1 MKTARK
7 IRTLTAGAAAALVL
21 GVGATLLTAG
31 PAAAAGCGA
40 TLNPKTSGA
49 EAFWEVKCITESNG
63 TKHVGIAGWVKDT
76 DNDGQCA
83 RVKAIFPNGATY
95 YSPQACPKGT
105 KVNFSSG
112 WRTGALVDAYLYE
125 YDV

>member
-1 MKTARK
+1 MKAVRK
-7 IRTLTAGAAAALVL
+7 IRTLTAGAAAGLVL
-21 GVGATLLTAG
+21 GVGASLLTAG

-40 TLNPKTSGA
+40 TLNPSTSGA
-49 EAFWEVKCITESNG
+49 EAFWEVKCITDSNG
-63 TKHVGIAGWVKDT
+63 AKHVGIAGWVRDT

-105 KVNFSSG
+105 KVSFSSG
-112 WRTGALVDAYLYE
+112 WRSGALVDAYLYE

>member
-1 MKTARK
+1 MKASRK
-7 IRTLTAGAAAALVL
+7 IRTLTAGTAASLVL

-40 TLNPKTSGA
+40 VLNPETTGA

-63 TKHVGIAGWVKDT
+63 AKRVGIAGWVKDT

-83 RVKAIFPNGATY
+83 RVKATFPNGTTY

-112 WRTGALVDAYLYE
+112 WRSGALVDAYLYE

>member
-1 MKTARK
+1 MKASRK
-7 IRTLTAGAAAALVL
+7 IRTLTAGAAASLVL
-21 GVGATLLTAG
+21 GVGATLLTVG

-49 EAFWEVKCITESNG
+49 EAFWEVKCVG
-63 TKHVGIAGWVKDT
+63 TQRVGIAGWVKDT

-83 RVKAIFPNGATY
+83 RVKATFPNGTTY

-112 WRTGALVDAYLYE
+112 WRSGALVDAYLYE
-125 YDV
+125 FDV